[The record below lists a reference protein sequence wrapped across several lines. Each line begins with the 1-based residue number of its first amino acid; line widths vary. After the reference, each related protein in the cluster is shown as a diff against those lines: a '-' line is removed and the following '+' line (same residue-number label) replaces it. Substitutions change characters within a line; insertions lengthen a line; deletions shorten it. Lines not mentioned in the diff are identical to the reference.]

1 MVQELTANFQEVA
14 RTGFAFNLV
23 VACNFDPCLDFA
35 MLSSCKS
42 VLLMVVLCC
51 GIVAALLKD
60 WKLLDLPKLLD
71 ICAVYNH
78 DNHELTS
85 HLVCHFCAL

>member
-1 MVQELTANFQEVA
+1 
-14 RTGFAFNLV
+14 
-23 VACNFDPCLDFA
+23 
-35 MLSSCKS
+35 MLSSCIS

-51 GIVAALLKD
+51 GILAALLKD

-71 ICAVYNH
+71 ICAVYDH

-85 HLVCHFCAL
+85 HLVCSFCALYTDLQQLRSCFSTSTTTDVF